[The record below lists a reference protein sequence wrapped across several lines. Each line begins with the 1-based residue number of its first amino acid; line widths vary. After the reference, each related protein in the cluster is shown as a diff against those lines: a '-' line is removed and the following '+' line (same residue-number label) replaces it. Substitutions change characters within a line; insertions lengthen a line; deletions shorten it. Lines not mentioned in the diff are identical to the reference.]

1 MSKLNIALVGAGRRG
16 GGAHLPVIAKLKDV
30 YNLVAVCDI
39 DEETATRYAKQY
51 GATPY
56 TNVRALVEQEE
67 LDVVDITV
75 PGVAHHAIACF
86 MADAGVHIL
95 CETPIAVTLPTADL
109 MIARAKANNVKLE
122 VAENYYRAPRE
133 RFLSKVIASDVIGEV
148 SRIYRIFYE
157 GGYHGMSMLRLRA
170 GGEPKSALGIVQ
182 TSPVIPIIDRM
193 KRHHTSEN
201 WSLGFIEFDNGAT
214 ALMVY
219 SNVIHARSLG
229 RGQTGISQ
237 IDGSKGTIVGEDIYV
252 TPAEELQSGA
262 KGIAHRPKRTT
273 IDVDGVNVIQTIA
286 LELPEQTVTWE
297 NPLKHYSLSEGQ
309 IAVADELL
317 SIANAILNDTEP
329 EYGALLARQ
338 DQEMNI
344 AMGESGKRSRE
355 TLAFPLTE
363 LTETEQGIHDNYR
376 RQYGHPIEDIEA
388 GIDTFFPR
396 R

>member
-16 GGAHLPVIAKLKDV
+16 GGSHLPVIAKLKDV
-30 YNLVAVCDI
+30 YNLVAICDI
-39 DEETATRYAKQY
+39 DEETATNFSKQY
-51 GATPY
+51 GANPY
-56 TNVRALVEQEE
+56 TNVRDLVEREE

-95 CETPIAVTLPTADL
+95 CETPIAVTLPTSD
-109 MIARAKANNVKLE
+109 MIIESAKTNNVKLE

-133 RFLSKVIASDVIGEV
+133 RFLSEVIEADVIGDV
-148 SRIYRIFYE
+148 ARIYRIFYE

-170 GGEPKSALGIVQ
+170 GGEPKSALGVTQ
-182 TSPVIPIIDRM
+182 SSPVIPIIDRM
-193 KRHHTSEN
+193 KRNHTSEK
-201 WSLGFIEFDNGAT
+201 WSLGFIEFDNNAT

-252 TPAEELQSGA
+252 TPAADLQFGA
-262 KGIAHRPKRTT
+262 KGIAHRAKRTT
-273 IDVDGVNVIQTIA
+273 IDVDGVDVIEKIE

-297 NPLKHYSLSEGQ
+297 NPFKNYPLSEGQ

-317 SIANAILNDTEP
+317 SIATAVRNDTEP
-329 EYGALLARQ
+329 EYGAVLARQ

-344 AMGESGKRSRE
+344 AMNESGKRSRE
-355 TLAFPLTE
+355 TLLFPLTE
-363 LTETEQGIHDNYR
+363 LTETERNTHENYEK
-376 RQYGHPIEDIEA
+376 QYGHPIEDVEA

>member
-133 RFLSKVIASDVIGEV
+133 RFLSEVIASDVIGEV

-170 GGEPKSALGIVQ
+170 GGEPKSALGITQ

-297 NPLKHYSLSEGQ
+297 NPLKHYPLSEGQ

>member
-170 GGEPKSALGIVQ
+170 GGGPKSALGIVQ

-297 NPLKHYSLSEGQ
+297 NPLKHYPLSEGQ

>member
-1 MSKLNIALVGAGRRG
+1 M
-16 GGAHLPVIAKLKDV
+16 
-30 YNLVAVCDI
+30 
-39 DEETATRYAKQY
+39 
-51 GATPY
+51 
-56 TNVRALVEQEE
+56 
-67 LDVVDITV
+67 
-75 PGVAHHAIACF
+75 
-86 MADAGVHIL
+86 
-95 CETPIAVTLPTADL
+95 
-109 MIARAKANNVKLE
+109 
-122 VAENYYRAPRE
+122 
-133 RFLSKVIASDVIGEV
+133 
-148 SRIYRIFYE
+148 
-157 GGYHGMSMLRLRA
+157 
-170 GGEPKSALGIVQ
+170 
-182 TSPVIPIIDRM
+182 
-193 KRHHTSEN
+193 
-201 WSLGFIEFDNGAT
+201 
-214 ALMVY
+214 
-219 SNVIHARSLG
+219 
-229 RGQTGISQ
+229 
-237 IDGSKGTIVGEDIYV
+237 

-273 IDVDGVNVIQTIA
+273 NDVDGVNVIQTIA

-297 NPLKHYSLSEGQ
+297 NPLKHYPLSEGQ